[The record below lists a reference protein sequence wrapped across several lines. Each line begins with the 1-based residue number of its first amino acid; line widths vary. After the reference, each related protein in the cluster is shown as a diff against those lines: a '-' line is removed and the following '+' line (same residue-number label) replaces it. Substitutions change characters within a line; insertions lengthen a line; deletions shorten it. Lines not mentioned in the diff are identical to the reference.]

1 MKTITNK
8 LRMLMIIGSLALS
21 VPAFATIT
29 NPVTEAAVNN
39 AATDKEKAEVM
50 QNRLK
55 EIKEMD
61 RSGMSRAE
69 KKELRKEVKEIKTS
83 MKALSGG
90 IYLSIGAILLI
101 ILLILIL

>member
-1 MKTITNK
+1 MKTITTK
-8 LRMLMIIGSLALS
+8 LRMLMIICSLALS

-50 QNRLK
+50 ENRLK
-55 EIKEMD
+55 EIKAMD

-69 KKELRKEVKEIKTS
+69 KRELRKEVKEIKTS

-90 IYLSIGAILLI
+90 VYISVGAIII
-101 ILLILIL
+101 ILLLILLL